1 MGDIELYRAAEVS
14 NYLWKKYLPNNADM
28 FYSDYSGI
36 YFIKEISNGSEHYST
51 LDRIAQ
57 LAKNRKGIVSA
68 YGRHFRLTKKDA
80 ERIADDL
87 QQQAEKLIALASSYR
102 ILATAISL
110 SSNNIEDI
118 IISDPLYKK
127 EMDNPF

>member
-68 YGRHFRLTKKDA
+68 YGRHFRLTKNDA

-87 QQQAEKLIALASSYR
+87 QKQAEKLIALASSYR

-118 IISDPLYKK
+118 VISDPLFKK